1 MKIDGN
7 ELSKRELE
15 LGRQGKEEEGLKVKL
30 EFLRQVK
37 ESGID
42 HCNCPNQCRHH
53 GNCYE
58 CVILHRGHQDHLP
71 YCMWEMLNQRIA
83 KLSLL
88 SEDSFCQNK
97 ESACHCDGECLK

>member
-7 ELSKRELE
+7 EYSALE
-15 LGRQGKEEEGLKVKL
+15 LKYFREGQIKESEDVKK
-30 EFLRQVK
+30 EFLRKIK

-42 HCNCPNQCRHH
+42 HCNCPNPCIHH

-58 CVILHRGHQDHLP
+58 CVILHRGHRDHLP
-71 YCMWEMLNQRIA
+71 YCLWDMVNERLE

-88 SEDSFCQNK
+88 TEDSYVNRK
-97 ESACHCDGECLK
+97 SDKKV

>member
-15 LGRQGKEEEGLKVKL
+15 LSRQGKAKEALEIKL

-42 HCNCPNQCRHH
+42 HCNCPEKCRHH

-58 CVILHRGHQDHLP
+58 CVILHRGHRDHLP
-71 YCMWEMLNQRIA
+71 YCMWSMLNERIQN
-83 KLSLL
+83 LSLL
-88 SEDSFCQNK
+88 TEDSFIRSK
-97 ESACHCDGECLK
+97 ECKSS